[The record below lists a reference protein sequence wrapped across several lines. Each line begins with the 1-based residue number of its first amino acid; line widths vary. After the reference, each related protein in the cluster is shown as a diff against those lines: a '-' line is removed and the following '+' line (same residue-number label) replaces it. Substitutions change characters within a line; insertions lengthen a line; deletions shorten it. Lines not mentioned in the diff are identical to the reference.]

1 MGLRIVY
8 GKAGV
13 GKSNFIFEEISNKIK
28 NNEKNKIYIITPEQ
42 FSFTAEKK
50 LMQNKKSVINAEV
63 ITFNRMAYR
72 VQNEIG
78 GIINNNL
85 TKCGKAMLIYSIL
98 QNEKSEFNLLNK
110 SDENIN
116 LAMRTISEFKK
127 NKIEIPDLK
136 NVDLDPFIYWKE
148 GYFYFDN
155 TPLSAVMKELGR
167 WYNINVIFEN
177 KELMDLKIRYFCVRN
192 ETLERAVTLL
202 NHMKKIKVSIS
213 GNTVYLR

>member
-1 MGLRIVY
+1 
-8 GKAGV
+8 
-13 GKSNFIFEEISNKIK
+13 
-28 NNEKNKIYIITPEQ
+28 
-42 FSFTAEKK
+42 
-50 LMQNKKSVINAEV
+50 MQNKKSVINAEV

-127 NKIEIPDLK
+127 NKIEIQDLK
-136 NVDLDPFIYWKE
+136 NEVKNVKDNYLKMKLQDMILIYEKFDSKIRDKYIDETDLLTNLYKNIDKTDLFNNS
-148 GYFYFDN
+148 YFYIDEFVGFTKQELEIVKKLLLISKNVTITFCLDN
-155 TPLSAVMKELGR
+155 LDLNTNPDTDVF
-167 WYNINVIFEN
+167 YPN
-177 KELMDLKIRYFCVRN
+177 K
-192 ETLERAVTLL
+192 VTL
-202 NHMKKIKVSIS
+202 KKNIKIVRKKWK
-213 GNTVYLR
+213 NRKC